1 MLLAVAL
8 VLLVVATLA
17 FHFLS
22 PWYFTPL
29 ASNWGLIDLTVNVTF
44 IVTGLVFVAA
54 NLFMAWCVV
63 RYRHRA
69 GHRADYDPENTKL
82 ETWLTVGT
90 SIGVAVMLAPGLV
103 VWGQFVNVPEEA
115 AEFEAV
121 GQQWHWSYRFPGEDG
136 AFGNVDIRH
145 ITPENPFGMDPEDP
159 AGRDDVLIASPIVHL
174 PVDQPMRA
182 WLRSKDV
189 LHDFAVPQ
197 FRVKMDLVPGHVT
210 YAWFTPTVVGEYEIL
225 CEELC
230 GLAHHTMRGRVV
242 VEARA
247 DFEAWLGS
255 HPTYAETME
264 RGLGDAELGQASYA
278 LCGAC
283 HGQQGQGMQILNAPA
298 IAGMDLEY
306 TARQLRYYRDGVR
319 GTHPEDTVGATMR
332 PIMAAIPDDEAIR
345 NVSAY
350 IATMQAQPVEQT
362 VFGDAARGE
371 RIYRSCAACHGADG
385 EGVWAV
391 NAPALAGQNDW
402 YLASQLRN
410 FRDGVRGAHPGDLYG
425 DQMMLMADILPT
437 DGDVDDVVAYMNS
450 LSGGTD

>member
-1 MLLAVAL
+1 MVMAIAL
-8 VLLVVATLA
+8 VLLVVASLA

-29 ASNWGLIDLTVNVTF
+29 ASNWGMIDLTVNVTF

-54 NLFMAWCVV
+54 NLFMAWCVI

-69 GHRADYDPENTKL
+69 GHKADYDPENTKL

-103 VWGQFVNVPEEA
+103 VWGQFVNVPDEA

-136 AFGNVDIRH
+136 EFGNVDIRH
-145 ITPENPFGMDPEDP
+145 ITQENPFGMDPDDP
-159 AGRDDVLIASPIVHL
+159 VGQDDILVASPIVHL

-197 FRVKMDLVPGHVT
+197 FRVKMDLVPGHVS
-210 YAWFTPTVVGEYEIL
+210 YVWFTPTIVGEYEIL

-230 GLAHHTMRGRVV
+230 GFAHFAMRGRVV
-242 VEARA
+242 VDERA
-247 DFEAWLGS
+247 DFEAWLDR
-255 HPTYAETME
+255 HPTYADTME
-264 RGLGDAELGQASYA
+264 RGPGDAALGQASYA

-283 HGQQGQGMQILNAPA
+283 HGAGGAGACSLLNAPA
-298 IAGMDLEY
+298 IAGMDVEY

-319 GTHPEDTVGATMR
+319 GTHPQDTVGATMR

-345 NVSAY
+345 ERVGLHRHHAGAASGGND
-350 IATMQAQPVEQT
+350 
-362 VFGDAARGE
+362 FRRRRARGE
-371 RIYRSCAACHGADG
+371 RIYGSCAACHGANG
-385 EGVWAV
+385 EGIWAV
-391 NAPALAGQNDW
+391 NAPALAGSER
-402 YLASQLRN
+402 LVSRIAVAELPRRN
-410 FRDGVRGAHPGDLYG
+410 RGAHIR
-425 DQMMLMADILPT
+425 AT
-437 DGDVDDVVAYMNS
+437 CTA
-450 LSGGTD
+450 TR